1 MPRQRCRMRPAAPI
15 VATVAVLLLGGCGG
29 EESAPAPES
38 SGEPGL
44 LLDFDDQAAQ
54 LVDGAEVLVGG
65 SGRLRAMLRTLPAQ
79 GAATRVDGREG
90 GAALRLPAHVPE
102 ARTDGVGGQPL
113 AAVSVS
119 PISLVPPHPL
129 DPGAQPFSVGAS
141 FRLDETA
148 GRSVVDSGDN
158 LVQRGSFDDPAQYKL
173 QVDGRQ
179 PSCRVAGDEGGL
191 LVRSNT
197 EVRADTW
204 YDVLCT
210 RSDSG
215 LELSVTEHAGDG
227 DPTTRTFTAKGP
239 TGDLS
244 GLDPG
249 VPLSV
254 GGKLTTTGLLVRQ
267 DTDQFNG
274 IVDDVVLDIE
284 G

>member
-1 MPRQRCRMRPAAPI
+1 MPRHRWRTRPAAP
-15 VATVAVLLLGGCGG
+15 VAATVAVLLLAACGG
-29 EESAPAPES
+29 EESAPAPVS
-38 SGEPGL
+38 SSEPDL
-44 LLDFDDQAAQ
+44 LLDFDDQAEQ

-65 SGRLRAMLRTLPAQ
+65 SGQLRAMLRTLPAQ
-79 GAATRVDGREG
+79 GAASRVEGREG
-90 GAALRLPAHVPE
+90 GAALRLPAHVPG
-102 ARTDGVGGQPL
+102 ARADGAGGQPL

-119 PISLVPPHPL
+119 PISRVPPHPL

-148 GRSVVDSGDN
+148 GRSEMDSGDN
-158 LVQRGSFDDPAQYKL
+158 LVQRGSFDDPAQFKL

-179 PSCRVAGDEGGL
+179 PSCRVVGDEGGL
-191 LVRSNT
+191 LVRSDT
-197 EVRADTW
+197 EARADTW
-204 YDVLCT
+204 YDVRCT
-210 RSDSG
+210 RTDSG
-215 LELSVTEHAGDG
+215 LELVVTEHAEDG
-227 DPTTRTFTAKGP
+227 DPTTRTFTAEGP

-274 IVDDVVLDIE
+274 VVDDVVLDIE